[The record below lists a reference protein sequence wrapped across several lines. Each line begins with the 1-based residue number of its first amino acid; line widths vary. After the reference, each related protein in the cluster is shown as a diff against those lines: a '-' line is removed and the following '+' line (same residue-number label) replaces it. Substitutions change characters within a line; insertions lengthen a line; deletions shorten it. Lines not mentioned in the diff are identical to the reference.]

1 MEAESIP
8 GNMHLNEL
16 NTEIPSLKNGT
27 IQVVTEHTKY
37 KGGLIA
43 VNGLGISS
51 SIGHILLKPN
61 TKTKKPDTSDTLP
74 RLVILSTRT
83 EDGIKELLTQVSL
96 LNTKRSLVIL
106 ISPINRFKRKPNS
119 ILNMSR

>member
-8 GNMHLNEL
+8 GNVNLNEL
-16 NTEIPSLKNGT
+16 NTEIPSLKNGS
-27 IQVVTEHTKY
+27 IQIVTEHTKY

-61 TKTKKPDTSDTLP
+61 TKSKKHEKIDTLP
-74 RLVILSTRT
+74 RLLILSTRT
-83 EDGIKELLTQVSL
+83 EDGIKELLTEVSR
-96 LNTKRSLVIL
+96 LNNPKISLY
-106 ISPINRFKRKPNS
+106 
-119 ILNMSR
+119 